1 MNKNDSI
8 GDVRGYPPKLKKLYL
23 FLRNC
28 RIEKKYEI
36 TTYTIYYLGCGREM
50 VIIECDRENNC
61 VETIRVKL

>member
-1 MNKNDSI
+1 MIDSK
-8 GDVRGYPPKLKKLYL
+8 PKLKKLHL

-36 TTYTIYYLGCGREM
+36 TTYAVYYLRCGNKEM
-50 VIIECDRENNC
+50 VIIECDKENNC